1 MEVSTSGSIMLEAGG
16 GVCVIL
22 LEMSIFCIDDCIL
35 GISSGTNTGPNCN
48 KITRYSN
55 IKRQIVIGIIGDAS
69 MPIYH
74 STMDLFIFRHC
85 YS

>member
-1 MEVSTSGSIMLEAGG
+1 MEVSISGSIMLEAGG

-35 GISSGTNTGPNCN
+35 GISSGTKTGPNCN
-48 KITRYSN
+48 KITRCSN
-55 IKRQIVIGIIGDAS
+55 IKRQIAIGIIGDAS

-74 STMDLFIFRHC
+74 SMYLFIFCRH
-85 YS
+85 